1 MPSVHVIE
9 LPEVEESAPPE
20 EHAAVGPE
28 LDRRC
33 AAIVR
38 TAATGVRTIGIRG
51 LSLIDHPGWSAA
63 ALAEMIIRTGTDRYE
78 PERLLPFTAG
88 YNALGVDL
96 HVEPA
101 MIEGT
106 GLRALRHPESV
117 CGRMLYDFQVGPPV
131 DRGGRPLRIDVIT
144 VYDIDRLVSVPVPYD
159 DGHVDRLTS
168 YGLGPDPPSAVVA
181 VLILDRAP

>member
-1 MPSVHVIE
+1 MSSVHMID
-9 LPEVEESAPPE
+9 LPEIEESAPPE
-20 EHAAVGPE
+20 DHAVVGPE

-38 TAATGVRTIGIRG
+38 SRAPTVHTIGVRG

-63 ALAEMIIRTGTDRYE
+63 ALADVIIRTGTDRYE

-88 YNALGVDL
+88 YDALGVDL

-101 MIEGT
+101 MIEDT
-106 GLRALRHPESV
+106 GLRALRHSESV

-131 DRGGRPLRIDVIT
+131 DRGGTPLRIDVIT
-144 VYDIDRLVSVPVPYD
+144 LYDLDRLVSVPVPYEG
-159 DGHVDRLTS
+159 GHVDRLTS
-168 YGLGPDPPSAVVA
+168 YGLGPDPPAAVIA
-181 VLILDRAP
+181 VLILDRSP

>member
-1 MPSVHVIE
+1 MSSVHVVD
-9 LPEVEESAPPE
+9 LADVEESASPE

-28 LDRRC
+28 LDRSC

-38 TAATGVRTIGIRG
+38 ATAPSLRKIGIRG
-51 LSLIDHPGWSAA
+51 LSLIDHPGWSAVD
-63 ALAEMIIRTGTDRYE
+63 LAEVIIRTGTDRYE
-78 PERLLPFTAG
+78 PERLLSFTAG

-101 MIEGT
+101 AVEDT

-131 DRGGRPLRIDVIT
+131 DRGGQPLRIDVIT

-168 YGLGPDPPSAVVA
+168 YRLGPDPTAAVVA
-181 VLILDRAP
+181 VLILDRLR